1 MLVKKVVN
9 TKIILTDAEDIYS
22 SDLEA
27 VILKKLV
34 DRYVGRCFVSMLVK
48 SIDSILRLSDIVY
61 NDKLNIEA
69 TVDVKF
75 IASGLYLEEGEILF
89 DCTIDEAKNTH
100 IIASSVDVVCTI
112 RTSVG
117 NSRSSQQNNISNIV
131 KVGQQIPIIVKSSTY
146 DIGRSKIS
154 AIGQIFHIVKE
165 PSVCYRLTSDSASPV
180 TNTKAIEDQ
189 QSTLQGLIDEL
200 DGYSS
205 SKIYKYFVEM
215 MYPYRS
221 KQDMKEAK
229 YIPIDQLVKSCLDQD
244 MPHKYVI
251 LDDRVDKVSMQV
263 AVCNR
268 VDETKQLTVEADPID
283 MASIVLNKY
292 ILYHKNLLGFIMS
305 YSDVERLKS
314 QTAYFQV
321 IKQTKL

>member
-27 VILKKLV
+27 VILKKLT

-48 SIDSILRLSDIVY
+48 NIDSILRLSDIVY

-100 IIASSVDVVCTI
+100 IIASSMDVVCTI

-154 AIGQIFHIVKE
+154 AIGQIFHIMKE
-165 PSVCYRLTSDSASPV
+165 QPVCYRLTGTLSTP
-180 TNTKAIEDQ
+180 NKKAIEDQ
-189 QSTLQGLIDEL
+189 QSTLQGLIDKL

-221 KQDMKEAK
+221 RQEVKEAK
-229 YIPIDQLVKSCLDQD
+229 YIPIDQLVKGCLDQD
-244 MPHKYVI
+244 IPHKYVM
-251 LDDRVDKVSMQV
+251 LDDRVDKINMQV

-268 VDETKQLTVEADPID
+268 LDETKQLTVEIDPID

-292 ILYHKNLLGFIMS
+292 ILYHKNLLGFIMT
-305 YSDVERLKS
+305 YSDGARLKS